1 MAAIDQNDFQRG
13 DDFIS
18 FGASPPPA
26 GGPSEAGPS
35 RSALSSADQDIFDT
49 RNGQSRQDAPAAQG
63 KKKDKSKKGKG
74 KEKATESHGDVSGK
88 KRPRG
93 GDDPFGPRNLKE
105 ERRAAERHAPW
116 TDLVDWD
123 ACQDPAEMYAFEPL
137 SLSSRRSLGAGTLI
151 YEGSMLRSMRSIGM
165 SRRRNRSTRSGCS

>member
-35 RSALSSADQDIFDT
+35 RSARSSADQDILDS
-49 RNGQSRQDAPAAQG
+49 RNGRSRQDAPAAQV

-74 KEKATESHGDVSGK
+74 KEKASEPNGDVAGK
-88 KRPRG
+88 KRQRG
-93 GDDPFGPRNLKE
+93 GDDPVGPRNLKE

-116 TDLVDWD
+116 ADLVDWD
-123 ACQDPAEMYAFEPL
+123 ACQDPAEMYAFEPF
-137 SLSSRRSLGAGTLI
+137 SLSSRRFPRGQNADL
-151 YEGSMLRSMRSIGM
+151 
-165 SRRRNRSTRSGCS
+165 